1 MNIFTILGSPR
12 RKGNTAGVLDMV
24 ERELGDTHRVDRLDI
39 ASVKINGCLGCGKCR
54 QASDHPGCAQNDD
67 AVSVFQRMLAADAVI
82 YSTPLYCWGFSAQMK
97 ALIDRH
103 YCLVTGFGT
112 ADHRSLLAG
121 KPVALMVTCAGA
133 VEGNADVIQTLFNR
147 LCHYDQ
153 ARIVNKT
160 VVPHCTTPDAL
171 GEDARAAARK
181 LAGDING
188 ALRR

>member
-1 MNIFTILGSPR
+1 
-12 RKGNTAGVLDMV
+12 
-24 ERELGDTHRVDRLDI
+24 
-39 ASVKINGCLGCGKCR
+39 
-54 QASDHPGCAQNDD
+54 
-67 AVSVFQRMLAADAVI
+67 MLAADAVI
-82 YSTPLYCWGFSAQMK
+82 YSTPLYCWGFSSQMK

-112 ADHRSLLAG
+112 PDHRSLLAG
-121 KPVALMVTCAGA
+121 KPVALLVTCAGP

-147 LCHYDQ
+147 LCQFDQ

-160 VVPHCTTPDAL
+160 VVPQCTTPDAL

-188 ALRR
+188 ALRQ